1 MSDKKK
7 DAVAPDEA
15 NADEPI
21 TTQDY
26 PMPAPP
32 APDSDAITTQDYP
45 MPPRRRTRTPSPPRT
60 TRCRPRP
67 PWTWAASST
76 TRPSIPTGI
85 GRGGAEGEPP
95 RPRHVRASGRSGSL
109 GSSRGGSHT
118 PDPEKGQDDL
128 SASRTR

>member
-32 APDSDAITTQDYP
+32 APDTDAITTQDYP
-45 MPPRRRTRTPSPPRT
+45 MPAPPADPDAIT
-60 TRCRPRP
+60 TKDYPMPAP
-67 PWTWAASST
+67 PALDL
-76 TRPSIPTGI
+76 
-85 GRGGAEGEPP
+85 GG
-95 RPRHVRASGRSGSL
+95 
-109 GSSRGGSHT
+109 
-118 PDPEKGQDDL
+118 K
-128 SASRTR
+128 